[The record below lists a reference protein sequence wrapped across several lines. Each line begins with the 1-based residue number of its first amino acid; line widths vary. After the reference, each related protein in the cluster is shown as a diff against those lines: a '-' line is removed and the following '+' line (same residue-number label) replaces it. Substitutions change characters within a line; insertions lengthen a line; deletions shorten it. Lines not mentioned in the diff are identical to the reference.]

1 MNEELKKQ
9 ILDKIKEYNKIVI
22 CRHFRPDGD
31 AVGSTKGLCAILRA
45 TFPEKDIRLINDD
58 YSDYMAFLGKED
70 EQVDDQFYSDALVIV
85 MDTATEDRISN
96 KKYAFG
102 REIIKF
108 DHHINVSP
116 YGSVCWVEEERSS
129 CSEMVAEFYSFFKDE
144 LTITKQAALYIYT
157 GMVTDSGRFR
167 YSSTSPETLRL
178 AAIMLEQG
186 IDTDKLYANLY
197 LDEFSELKFKSH
209 IYKSMKITE
218 NGVAYV
224 FVTLKDMK
232 KFGITQE
239 QASNS
244 VFYLDGIKGSIIWLA
259 FIENNDKS
267 IRVRLRS
274 RFTTIN
280 KLAEK
285 YNGGGHACASGA
297 SVKNRAEAK
306 KLIADADAQI
316 RDYKANNEGWL

>member
-1 MNEELKKQ
+1 
-9 ILDKIKEYNKIVI
+9 
-22 CRHFRPDGD
+22 
-31 AVGSTKGLCAILRA
+31 
-45 TFPEKDIRLINDD
+45 
-58 YSDYMAFLGKED
+58 
-70 EQVDDQFYSDALVIV
+70 
-85 MDTATEDRISN
+85 
-96 KKYAFG
+96 
-102 REIIKF
+102 
-108 DHHINVSP
+108 
-116 YGSVCWVEEERSS
+116 
-129 CSEMVAEFYSFFKDE
+129 MVAEFYSFFKDE

-197 LDEFSELKFKSH
+197 LDEFSKLKFKSH

-306 KLIADADAQI
+306 KLIAEADAEI
-316 RDYKANNEGWL
+316 REYKQNNEGWL

>member
-31 AVGSTKGLCAILRA
+31 AVGSTKGLSAILRA

-96 KKYAFG
+96 KKYALG

-129 CSEMVAEFYSFFKDE
+129 CCEMVAEFYSFFKDE
-144 LTITKQAALYIYT
+144 LTITKEAALYIYT

-259 FIENNDKS
+259 FIENKDGS
-267 IRVRLRS
+267 VRVRLRS
-274 RFTTIN
+274 RFITVSELAN
-280 KLAEK
+280 K
-285 YNGGGHACASGA
+285 YRGGGHACAAGA
-297 SVKNRAEAK
+297 TVYSKKEMKRLVAEADEMLGK
-306 KLIADADAQI
+306 
-316 RDYKANNEGWL
+316 YKAEHEDLI

>member
-96 KKYAFG
+96 KKYSLG

-129 CSEMVAEFYSFFKDE
+129 CCEMVAEFYSFFKDE

-306 KLIADADAQI
+306 KLIADADEQI
-316 RDYKANNEGWL
+316 REYKQNNEGWL